1 MTKQLALINGET
13 PHRHSSGR
21 LDERTKEVGRL
32 GLSQAR
38 AALQEAN
45 RRALERDA
53 ERLAR
58 RDNELAQRAAD
69 ARRLAAA
76 RGVTAEAA
84 RSSRRVSKAA

>member
-1 MTKQLALINGET
+1 MTHQLALINGET
-13 PHRHSSGR
+13 PRPNSSGR

-53 ERLAR
+53 QRLAR
-58 RDNELAQRAAD
+58 RDDELARRAAD

-76 RGVTAEAA
+76 REQDETPRRRPAA
-84 RSSRRVSKAA
+84 A